1 MHVNHLFCTK
11 YALKKVLTS
20 NTHLLLLVTWANKYQ
35 KSRL

>member
-1 MHVNHLFCTK
+1 MNVDYLFCTK
-11 YALKKVLTS
+11 CAIKKVLTS